1 MGMARDRDCV
11 AMDVGNAKKQSKTP
25 RTATEWPLVG
35 TPRLP
40 ARAYPAAAG
49 VTWPKLHE
57 DGRGPLNLGLPP
69 PHSKKAAAAA
79 QVNEVAEGAYT
90 LKEAMRLTVQSKPW
104 NEAGRP
110 VGKRHYRGGLSRWRL
125 SSARPGLLG
134 RIRLV
139 LGCSTHSTAGPGP
152 CRSSPG
158 AVAPPSAPANA

>member
-57 DGRGPLNLGLPP
+57 DGRGPLNLGLLP
-69 PHSKKAAAAA
+69 PHSKKAVAAV

-110 VGKRHYRGGLSRWRL
+110 VGRGLSVAPQLGTAQHSPAPLTDPPGSRALHAL
-125 SSARPGLLG
+125 SRRAQAAQIGAR
-134 RIRLV
+134 
-139 LGCSTHSTAGPGP
+139 GCG
-152 CRSSPG
+152 
-158 AVAPPSAPANA
+158 APPSALGIA